1 MEACVCIFTVAFAY
15 TGWNAKKKEGE
26 RVQAGMSKD
35 AMYWSNQAKS
45 SHIHTG
51 IIFILVFLRL
61 GLSMHYEVLKEALF
75 EDYSTFPMHGAAV
88 EAAAAANGD
97 SLDRSRRN
105 TDAPLGSTEYFDGFL
120 RLDDLGYYNAVL
132 NGVLLMT
139 ATLRFVLLLRFN
151 AKVER
156 MLVLIGLV
164 LKYVHLMSSRMAL
177 QPGVTAAQCH
187 ASTVSRTGRR
197 IFFRRTY
204 LYAYVRCACIDGDV
218 MHTGISRQ

>member
-1 MEACVCIFTVAFAY
+1 MASNVPQVLVIVEACVCIFTVAFAY

-26 RVQAGMSKD
+26 RLQAGMSKD

-75 EDYSTFPMHGAAV
+75 EDYSTFPMHGDAA
-88 EAAAAANGD
+88 EAAATANGD
-97 SLDRSRRN
+97 SLDRSSRN
-105 TDAPLGSTEYFDGFL
+105 TDAPLGTEFFDGFL

-164 LKYVHLMSSRMAL
+164 LKYVHLMSSRIAL
-177 QPGVTAAQCH
+177 HRNC
-187 ASTVSRTGRR
+187 STVSRQHSVLLDSLLSV
-197 IFFRRTY
+197 RTP
-204 LYAYVRCACIDGDV
+204 
-218 MHTGISRQ
+218 